1 MTMMIKTLLTA
12 SAAIALLAGG
22 AHAGEGAKK
31 AKPADAAATQMQE
44 ESGKAMDKAVDQS
57 MGAASPD
64 TSVNPPAS
72 DAYSTSTTATTPS
85 SAMDATTAGAD
96 TSAVV
101 ATRVTAMEPVP
112 DTKANR
118 AKFPPLSATGR
129 ATTPRGN

>member
-1 MTMMIKTLLTA
+1 MMMNTLLTA

-31 AKPADAAATQMQE
+31 AKPADAASSQMND
-44 ESGKAMDKAVDQS
+44 ESSKAMDKAVDQS
-57 MGAASPD
+57 MSAASPD

-72 DAYSTSTTATTPS
+72 DAYSTTTTTATPN
-85 SAMDATTAGAD
+85 SAMDATTAGTD
-96 TSAVV
+96 TAAV
-101 ATRVTAMEPVP
+101 APSRVTAMEPIP

-118 AKFPPLSATGR
+118 AKFKPLSHAGR

>member
-1 MTMMIKTLLTA
+1 MMIKTLLTA

-31 AKPADAAATQMQE
+31 AKPADAAATEMKD

-57 MGAASPD
+57 MSAASPD
-64 TSVNPPAS
+64 TTVNPPTS
-72 DAYSTSTTATTPS
+72 DAYSTSTTAATPN

-96 TSAVV
+96 ASAVV
-101 ATRVTAMEPVP
+101 ATRVVTMEPIP
-112 DTKANR
+112 DTKENR
-118 AKFPPLSATGR
+118 AKFRPLSNAGR